1 MHLSPCDLWNQCA
14 QGLQVPPLT
23 LLSCGSYTHMPAI
36 QSFGVCADICV
47 CVKINGCLFG
57 CRTWYRALL
66 VCCQKPHVKT
76 SHPKDGFWPLE
87 SLTHLW
93 DCVSSLQLS
102 FYYGSRKFESKEN
115 IESKSTTVKKNGQLT
130 TAKQNMVPSM
140 VILKNDCNIVHILG
154 GKRIK
159 RWLET

>member
-1 MHLSPCDLWNQCA
+1 MGA
-14 QGLQVPPLT
+14 
-23 LLSCGSYTHMPAI
+23 
-36 QSFGVCADICV
+36 
-47 CVKINGCLFG
+47 CLDAG
-57 CRTWYRALL
+57 HDTGHCWYAVRNLMLKRATRRTA
-66 VCCQKPHVKT
+66 
-76 SHPKDGFWPLE
+76 SLE

-159 RWLET
+159 R